1 MIWSG
6 TNSPP
11 PTLAGNDRGF
21 LGVSGATTGVMGNRP
36 GSKRCFLGSF
46 VVNTNSTR
54 EANVAASYSE
64 FLVVWTDSRNGSED
78 IYGARVTSDGTVKD
92 PEGLPICVAPGAQ
105 TTPAVASNGSDY
117 WVVWADGRNT
127 RRRDPRFRSEGAA
140 RRKPA

>member
-1 MIWSG
+1 
-6 TNSPP
+6 
-11 PTLAGNDRGF
+11 
-21 LGVSGATTGVMGNRP
+21 VSGATTGVMGTVLDRN
-36 GSKRCFLGSF
+36 GVSLGSF

-127 RRRDPRFRSEGAA
+127 SAAGPTFSERGCGTTE
-140 RRKPA
+140 PA